1 MRWLVGLCVRYAGTL
16 ATLTLIAL
24 LAGLWATRSAPLDVF
39 PDFVPSTVDIQ
50 TEAPGFTAQQVEQLI
65 TKPIENAVNGAPGLA
80 TLRSESIPGLSLVTI
95 QFRDNIDLYNARQ
108 GIAERLSEM
117 GSTLPSEAGTPRL
130 SPLTSSTMDLLKI
143 GLLSD
148 KLDSF
153 ELRDRAEWVMKPA
166 LLAVPGVAHVIIFGG
181 AVREI
186 QIQPDITKMASY
198 GFTLTDLADAAR
210 AALALRG
217 AGFVDLAHQRVLI
230 QSPVPAPDPAAVRGA
245 VLAVRGKTPVTIGD
259 VATVSEARALR
270 SGDAVVMGKPG
281 VLLSLASQ
289 YGANT
294 LETTRTLEEALAQL
308 TPALKAEGITV
319 YPALHRPA
327 NFIERALGS
336 LEQSLVI
343 AAILILAVLYL
354 FLRDWRSALIT
365 FLAIPLS
372 LLAAVAVLERM
383 GQSLNTM
390 TLGGFAV
397 ALGVLVDDAII
408 GIENILRR
416 LAENAKLASPR
427 ARLQVIAEA
436 TLEVRGPV
444 VYATLVVI
452 AIFLPQLFSTT
463 VEGKFVGPLALA
475 FILAVLASL
484 LVALTAAPALSALM
498 LNARDTHGDQKWILW
513 LKERQRRVIGFVYR
527 RLRLVGAILIAVT
540 LAAGAALP
548 FLGGSFMP
556 DFREGHFVMQVS
568 ASTPGA
574 SLEEMMAMGERV
586 SKEVLE
592 LPYVATIEQQVG
604 RAALGEDTWGPHQ
617 SEFHVELKPDAD
629 VDQDDA
635 EEALRGILSHY
646 PGLQSE
652 VVTFLGDRIS
662 ESLTGETADIA
673 VKVFGDQLDTLDA
686 TGKHIAD
693 ALRGTPGI
701 ADLQFKPESG
711 TPTFALQ
718 IQPQALVANGLKM
731 QDVLDAVQTQYAGA
745 TVGQTY
751 AGTRI
756 VNVTLLLPERA
767 RNRPELLSSLTIA
780 SPFGPVPLSQ
790 VARVAPTETRFK
802 ITHDGGQRFVS
813 LTFNVVGR
821 ALQATEQDAQ
831 ARVAALKLP
840 PGIYVEF
847 TGAAA
852 EQRAAETQT
861 LLYTA
866 FAVALIGLILF
877 ICFQWRANT
886 WLVLVNLPFSLIGAV
901 AGIALTGGGL
911 SVGAMVGLVTVFGVS
926 ARNAILL
933 LAHYEHLV
941 EAEGAPWEVETILRG
956 AQERLVPILMTAS
969 VTALGLL
976 PLAIGMHQPGQ
987 EIEGPMAVTVL
998 GGLISST
1005 LLNLVVLPALAE
1017 RFGGPGHKDGHQDR
1031 RQEIAV

>member
-1 MRWLVGLCVRYAGTL
+1 MRWLVGLCVRFAGTF
-16 ATLTLIAL
+16 ATLTLIVL
-24 LAGLWATRSAPLDVF
+24 LAGLWASRDAPLDVF
-39 PDFVPSTVDIQ
+39 PDFVPSSVDIQ
-50 TEAPGFTAQQVEQLI
+50 TEAPGFTAQQVEQLV

-80 TLRSESIPGLSLVTI
+80 TMRSESIPGLSLVSI
-95 QFRDNIDLYNARQ
+95 QFHDNIDLYNARQ
-108 GIAERLSEM
+108 GISERVSEM
-117 GSTLPSEAGTPRL
+117 GNALPSSVSTPKL

-143 GLLSD
+143 GLVSD
-148 KLDSF
+148 KLNPF

-181 AVREI
+181 AVRQI
-186 QIQPDITKMASY
+186 QIQPDVTKMASY
-198 GFTLTDLADAAR
+198 GFSLTDLADAAR

-230 QSPVPAPDPAAVRGA
+230 QAPVPAPDPAAVSRA
-245 VLAVRGKTPVTIGD
+245 VLATRGKTPVTIGD
-259 VATVSEARALR
+259 VAQVTEAPALR
-270 SGDAVVMGKPG
+270 SGDAVIMGRPG

-294 LETTRTLEEALAQL
+294 LETTHALEEALAQL
-308 TPALKAEGITV
+308 TPALKAEGITI

-327 NFIERALGS
+327 NFIERALES
-336 LEQSLVI
+336 LEHSLVI
-343 AAILILAVLYL
+343 AAVLILAVLYL
-354 FLRDWRSALIT
+354 FLRDWRSALIS

-372 LLAAVAVLERM
+372 LLAAVVVLERM
-383 GQSLNTM
+383 GQTLNTM

-416 LAENAKLASPR
+416 LAENAKLAQPR
-427 ARLQVIAEA
+427 PRLTVIADA

-452 AIFLPQLFSTT
+452 AIFLPQLFSSTL
-463 VEGKFVGPLALA
+463 EGKFVGPLALA
-475 FILAVLASL
+475 FILAVVASL
-484 LVALTAAPALSALM
+484 LVALTAAPALAALM
-498 LNARDTHGDQKWILW
+498 LNAPKIHGGQGWIIW
-513 LKERQRRVIGFVYR
+513 LKERQRRVIAFVHDR
-527 RLRLVGAILIAVT
+527 MRLVGAALICAT
-540 LAAGAALP
+540 ILAAAALP
-548 FLGGSFMP
+548 FLGGNFMP

-574 SLEEMMAMGERV
+574 SLEEMMAIGERV
-586 SKEVLE
+586 SKEVLA
-592 LPYVATIEQQVG
+592 LPYVASIEQQVG
-604 RAALGEDTWGPHQ
+604 RAALSEDTWGPHQ
-617 SEFHVELKPDAD
+617 SEFHIELKPDAD
-629 VDQDDA
+629 VEQADA
-635 EEALRGILSHY
+635 EEALRDIISHY

-662 ESLTGETADIA
+662 ESLTGETSDIV

-686 TGKHIAD
+686 TGQRIAQ

-701 ADLQFKPESG
+701 EDLQFKPQSG

-718 IQPQALVANGLKM
+718 IDSQALVANGLKM

-756 VNVTLLLPERA
+756 VDVALLLPERA
-767 RNRPELLSSLTIA
+767 RNRPELLSTLTVA

-790 VARVAPTETRFK
+790 VARVTPTQTRFK
-802 ITHDGGQRFVS
+802 ITHDGGLRFVS

-840 PGIYVEF
+840 PGVYVEF
-847 TGAAA
+847 SGAAA

-861 LLYTA
+861 LLYSA
-866 FAVALIGLILF
+866 FAIALIGLILF
-877 ICFQWRANT
+877 ICFHWRVNT

-901 AGIALTGGGL
+901 AGIALMGEGL

-941 EAEGAPWEVETILRG
+941 EAEGAPWNDQTILRG
-956 AQERLVPILMTAS
+956 AQERLVPILMTAA

-1005 LLNLVVLPALAE
+1005 VLNLLVLPALAQS
-1017 RFGGPGHKDGHQDR
+1017 FGGPGRKEAQ
-1031 RQEIAV
+1031 A

>member
-1 MRWLVGLCVRYAGTL
+1 MRWLVSLCVRFAGTI

-24 LAGLWATRSAPLDVF
+24 VAGLWATRTAPLDVF
-39 PDFVPSTVDIQ
+39 PEFVPSTVDIQ
-50 TEAPGFTAQQVEQLI
+50 TEAPGFTAQQVEQLV
-65 TKPIENAVNGAPGLA
+65 TKPIENAVNGASGLA
-80 TLRSESIPGLSLVTI
+80 TIRSESIPGLSVITI
-95 QFRDNIDLYNARQ
+95 QFIDNINLYNARQ
-108 GIAERLSEM
+108 GVSERLSEL
-117 GSTLPSEAGTPRL
+117 GSALPVDVDVPRL
-130 SPLTSSTMDLLKI
+130 SPLISSTMDLLKI

-148 KLDSF
+148 KLTPF
-153 ELRDRAEWVMKPA
+153 QLRDQAEWVMKPA

-186 QIQPDITKMASY
+186 QIQPDVTKMASY

-210 AALALRG
+210 AALTLRG
-217 AGFVDLAHQRVLI
+217 AGFVDMAHQRVLI
-230 QSPVPAPDPAAVRGA
+230 QTPVPAPDPAAISGA
-245 VLAVRGKTPVTIGD
+245 VLAVRGKTPITIGD
-259 VATVSEARALR
+259 IAKVTEAPALR
-270 SGDAVVMGKPG
+270 SGDALVMGRPG
-281 VLLSLASQ
+281 VMLSLASQ

-294 LETTRTLEEALAQL
+294 LETTRALETALAGL
-308 TPALKAEGITV
+308 TPALKAQGIAI

-327 NFIERALGS
+327 NFVERALNS

-372 LLAAVAVLERM
+372 LLAAVAVLDRM
-383 GQSLNTM
+383 GMTLNTM

-408 GIENILRR
+408 GIENVLRR
-416 LAENAKLASPR
+416 LGENAKLATPR
-427 ARLQVIAEA
+427 SRLDVIRDA

-452 AIFLPQLFSTT
+452 IVFLPELFSTS
-463 VEGKFVGPLALA
+463 VQGKFVGPLALA

-484 LVALTAAPALSALM
+484 AVALTAAPALSALM
-498 LNARDTHGDQKWILW
+498 LNAKGSHADFGWIKRMKAW
-513 LKERQRRVIGFVYR
+513 QQRGVGFVYEYFR
-527 RLRLVGAILIAVT
+527 IVMVA
-540 LAAGAALP
+540 LALLTVAAAALLP

-568 ASTPGA
+568 SSTPGT
-574 SLEEMMAMGERV
+574 SLDEMLSVGQRI
-586 SKEVLE
+586 SRDVLA

-604 RAALGEDTWGPHQ
+604 RAALGEDTWGPHR
-617 SEFHVELKPDAD
+617 SEFHVELKADATI
-629 VDQDDA
+629 DQNEAQD
-635 EEALRGILSHY
+635 ALREILSHY

-686 TGKHIAD
+686 TGRRISQ

-701 ADLQFKPESG
+701 TDLQFKPQSG
-711 TPTFALQ
+711 TPTLALQ
-718 IQPQALVANGLKM
+718 IQPAALVANGLKM
-731 QDVLDAVQTQYAGA
+731 QDVLDAVQSEYAGA

-756 VNVTLLLPERA
+756 VNVVLQLPEAA
-767 RNRPELLSSLTIA
+767 RNRPELLSSLMLA

-790 VARVAPTETRFK
+790 VARVTPTETRYT
-802 ITHDGGQRFVS
+802 IAHDGGQRFVS
-813 LTFNVVGR
+813 LTFNVVGNS
-821 ALQATEQDAQ
+821 LQATEQAAQ

-840 PGIYVEF
+840 PGTYVQF
-847 TGAAA
+847 TGAAQA
-852 EQRAAETQT
+852 QRASQNQM
-861 LLYTA
+861 LLYTG
-866 FAVALIGLILF
+866 FAIVLIGMILF
-877 ICFQWRANT
+877 ICFHWRANT

-901 AGIALTGGGL
+901 AAIALTGGGL

-941 EAEGAPWEVETILRG
+941 EVEGAPWGVDTILRG
-956 AQERLVPILMTAS
+956 AQERLVPILMTAA
-969 VTALGLL
+969 VTALGLM
-976 PLAIGMHQPGQ
+976 PLAIGLHQPGQ

-998 GGLISST
+998 GGLMSST
-1005 LLNLVVLPALAE
+1005 FLNLVVLPALAE
-1017 RFGGPGHKDGHQDR
+1017 RFGGPKRAD
-1031 RQEIAV
+1031 AS

>member
-16 ATLTLIAL
+16 ATLTLVAL

-50 TEAPGFTAQQVEQLI
+50 TEAPGFTAQQVEQLV
-65 TKPIENAVNGAPGLA
+65 TKPIENAVSGAPGLA

-108 GIAERLSEM
+108 GISERLSEL
-117 GSTLPSEAGTPRL
+117 GNALPSSVGTPRL

-143 GLLSD
+143 GLVSD
-148 KLDSF
+148 KLNPF

-181 AVREI
+181 AVRQI
-186 QIQPDITKMASY
+186 QIQPDVTKMASY

-230 QSPVPAPDPAAVRGA
+230 QSPVPGPDPAAVAAA

-259 VATVSEARALR
+259 VATVREAPALR
-270 SGDAVVMGKPG
+270 SGDAVVMGRPG

-294 LETTRTLEEALAQL
+294 LETTRVLEVALAQL
-308 TPALKAEGITV
+308 TPALKAQGITI

-343 AAILILAVLYL
+343 AAVLILAVLYL

-383 GQSLNTM
+383 GQTLNTM

-416 LAENAKLASPR
+416 LAENEKQGNPR
-427 ARLQVIAEA
+427 SRLDVIGDA

-463 VEGKFVGPLALA
+463 VQGKFVGPLALA
-475 FILAVLASL
+475 FILAVIASL
-484 LVALTAAPALSALM
+484 LVALTAAPALSVLM
-498 LNARDTHGDQKWILW
+498 LNARDAHGDQGWILW
-513 LKERQRRVIGFVYR
+513 LKERQRRVIAFVYDR
-527 RLRLVGAILIAVT
+527 FRLVGVVLIAAT
-540 LAAGAALP
+540 LVAGTALP
-548 FLGGSFMP
+548 FMGGSFMP

-574 SLEEMMAMGERV
+574 SLEEMMAMGERI
-586 SKEVLE
+586 SKEVLA
-592 LPYVATIEQQVG
+592 LPYVGTIEQQIG

-629 VDQDDA
+629 VDQSEA
-635 EEALRGILSHY
+635 EDALRDILSHY
-646 PGLQSE
+646 AGLQSE

-673 VKVFGDQLDTLDA
+673 IKVFGDQLDTLDA

-693 ALRGTPGI
+693 ALRGTPGV

-718 IQPQALVANGLKM
+718 VQPEALVANGLKM
-731 QDVLDAVQTQYAGA
+731 QDVLDAVQTEYAGA

-756 VNVTLLLPERA
+756 VDVALLLPAEA

-821 ALQATEQDAQ
+821 GLQATEQDARD
-831 ARVAALKLP
+831 RVAALKLP
-840 PGIYVEF
+840 PGVYVEF

-852 EQRAAETQT
+852 EQRAAQTQT

-866 FAVALIGLILF
+866 FAVALIGMILF
-877 ICFQWRANT
+877 ICFHWRVNT

-901 AGIALTGGGL
+901 VGIALTGTGL

-941 EAEGAPWEVETILRG
+941 EVEGAPWGVETILRG
-956 AQERLVPILMTAS
+956 AQERLVPILMTAA

-987 EIEGPMAVTVL
+987 ELEGPMAVTVL

-1017 RFGGPGHKDGHQDR
+1017 RFGGPKK
-1031 RQEIAV
+1031 QEAVS

>member
-50 TEAPGFTAQQVEQLI
+50 TEAPGLTAQQVEQLV

-80 TLRSESIPGLSLVTI
+80 TLRSESIPGLSLITV
-95 QFRDNIDLYNARQ
+95 QFSDNIDVYIARQ
-108 GIAERLSEM
+108 GISERLSEL
-117 GSTLPSEAGTPRL
+117 GSVLPASVGTPRL

-143 GLLSD
+143 GLVSD
-148 KLDSF
+148 KLNPY
-153 ELRDRAEWVMKPA
+153 ELRDQAEWVMKPA
-166 LLAVPGVAHVIIFGG
+166 LLAVPGVAHVILFGG
-181 AVREI
+181 SVRQI
-186 QIQPDITKMASY
+186 QIQPDVTKMASY

-210 AALALRG
+210 GALALRG

-230 QSPVPAPDPAAVRGA
+230 QSPVPAPDPSAISKA

-259 VATVSEARALR
+259 VATVREAPALR
-270 SGDAVVMGKPG
+270 SGDAVIMGRPG

-294 LETTRTLEEALAQL
+294 LETTRTLEQALAQL
-308 TPALKAEGITV
+308 TPALKAQGITV

-343 AAILILAVLYL
+343 AAVLILAVLFL

-383 GQSLNTM
+383 GQTLNTM

-416 LAENAKLASPR
+416 LAENAKQPNPR
-427 ARLQVIAEA
+427 SQFEVISGA

-475 FILAVLASL
+475 FILAVVASL

-498 LNARDTHGDQKWILW
+498 LNARKAHGDQGWILW
-513 LKERQRRVIGFVYR
+513 LKERQRRVIGFVYENF
-527 RLRLVGAILIAVT
+527 RLVGAVLIVAT
-540 LAAGAALP
+540 LAAGASLP

-586 SKEVLE
+586 SKDVLQ
-592 LPYVATIEQQVG
+592 LPYIATIEQQVG
-604 RAALGEDTWGPHQ
+604 RASLGEDTWGPHQ
-617 SEFHVELKPDAD
+617 TEFHIELKPDAD
-629 VDQDDA
+629 VDQDDVQ
-635 EEALRGILSHY
+635 EALRDILSHY

-662 ESLTGETADIA
+662 ESLTGETADI
-673 VKVFGDQLDTLDA
+673 VIKVFGDQLDTLDA
-686 TGKHIAD
+686 TGQRIAG

-701 ADLQFKPESG
+701 ADLQFKPQSG

-718 IQPQALVANGLKM
+718 IEPQALVANGLKM
-731 QDVLDAVQTQYAGA
+731 QDVLDAVQSEYAGA

-756 VNVTLLLPERA
+756 VDVTLMLPEAA

-780 SPFGPVPLSQ
+780 SPFGPVPLAQ
-790 VARVAPTETRFK
+790 VARVTPTETRFK

-821 ALQATEQDAQ
+821 GLQATEQDAQ

-840 PGIYVEF
+840 PGTYVEF
-847 TGAAA
+847 SGAAA

-877 ICFQWRANT
+877 ICFHWRANT

-941 EAEGAPWEVETILRG
+941 EVEGAPWGVETILRG
-956 AQERLVPILMTAS
+956 AQERLVPILMTAA

-1017 RFGGPGHKDGHQDR
+1017 RFGGPKER
-1031 RQEIAV
+1031 AA

>member
-1 MRWLVGLCVRYAGTL
+1 MRWLVSLCVRYAGTI

-24 LAGLWATRSAPLDVF
+24 VAGLWATRSAPLDVF
-39 PDFVPSTVDIQ
+39 PDFVPSAVDIQ
-50 TEAPGFTAQQVEQLI
+50 TEAPGFTAQQVEQLV
-65 TKPIENAVNGAPGLA
+65 TKPIENAVNGTPGLA
-80 TLRSESIPGLSLVTI
+80 TLRSESIPGLSLITI
-95 QFRDNIDLYNARQ
+95 QFSDNIDLYNARQ
-108 GIAERLSEM
+108 GISERLSEL
-117 GSTLPSEAGTPRL
+117 GSVLPAGVGTPRL

-148 KLDSF
+148 KLTPF
-153 ELRDRAEWVMKPA
+153 QLRDQAEWVMKPA

-181 AVREI
+181 AVRQI
-186 QIQPDITKMASY
+186 QIQPDVVRMASY

-230 QSPVPAPDPAAVRGA
+230 QTPVPAPDPAAISGA
-245 VLAVRGKTPVTIGD
+245 VLAVRGKTPITIGD
-259 VATVSEARALR
+259 IAKVTEAPALR
-270 SGDAVVMGKPG
+270 SGDALIMGRPG
-281 VLLSLASQ
+281 VLFSLASQ

-294 LETTRTLEEALAQL
+294 LETTRALEVALAQL
-308 TPALKAEGITV
+308 TPALKAQGVTI

-327 NFIERALGS
+327 NFIERALSS

-354 FLRDWRSALIT
+354 FLRDWRSAFIT

-372 LLAAVAVLERM
+372 LLAAVAVLDRM
-383 GQSLNTM
+383 GMTLNTM

-408 GIENILRR
+408 GIENVLRR
-416 LAENAKLASPR
+416 LGENAKLAQPR
-427 ARLQVIAEA
+427 SRFDVIRDA

-452 AIFLPQLFSTT
+452 IVFLPALFSTS
-463 VEGKFVGPLALA
+463 VQGKFVGPLALA

-484 LVALTAAPALSALM
+484 AVALTAAPALSALM
-498 LNARDTHGDQKWILW
+498 LNARDHHADFGWI
-513 LKERQRRVIGFVYR
+513 QRMKAWQQRGVGFVYAYFR
-527 RLRLVGAILIAVT
+527 IVIAA
-540 LAAGAALP
+540 LAVLTVAAAALLP

-568 ASTPGA
+568 SSTPGA
-574 SLEEMMAMGERV
+574 SLEEMMAVGQRI
-586 SKEVLE
+586 SKEVLA
-592 LPYVATIEQQVG
+592 LPYVATIEQQIG

-617 SEFHVELKPDAD
+617 SEFHVELKPDATI
-629 VDQDDA
+629 DQNEA
-635 EEALRGILSHY
+635 EDALREILSHY

-686 TGKHIAD
+686 TGQRISQ

-701 ADLQFKPESG
+701 ADLQFKPQSG

-718 IQPQALVANGLKM
+718 IQPAALVANGLKM
-731 QDVLDAVQTQYAGA
+731 QDVLDAVQTEYAGA
-745 TVGQTY
+745 AVGQTY

-756 VNVTLLLPERA
+756 VDVALLLPQAA
-767 RNRPELLSSLTIA
+767 RNRPELLSSLMIA

-802 ITHDGGQRFVS
+802 INHDGGLRYVS
-813 LTFNVVGR
+813 LTFNVVGNS
-821 ALQATEQDAQ
+821 LQATAQ
-831 ARVAALKLP
+831 AAQAKVAALTLP
-840 PGIYVEF
+840 PGVYVEF
-847 TGAAA
+847 TGAAEA
-852 EQRAAETQT
+852 QRASQNQM
-861 LLYTA
+861 LLYA
-866 FAVALIGLILF
+866 GFAIVLIGMILF
-877 ICFQWRANT
+877 ICFSWRSNT

-901 AGIALTGGGL
+901 VAIALTSGGL

-941 EAEGAPWEVETILRG
+941 EVEGAPWNVNTILRG
-956 AQERLVPILMTAS
+956 AQERLVPILMTAA
-969 VTALGLL
+969 VTALGLM
-976 PLAIGMHQPGQ
+976 PLAIGLHRPGQ

-1005 LLNLVVLPALAE
+1005 FLNLVVLPALAE
-1017 RFGGPGHKDGHQDR
+1017 RFGGPKR
-1031 RQEIAV
+1031 AEAP